1 MNGLFSERVGLGGMA
16 MLGSLLTVVV
26 PAAMLTGHFTGL
38 LSPVRLSALCFC
50 FGFCN
55 GLVIAN
61 AMICSMRAAGRHS
74 GAGTGLL
81 GAMQMLI
88 GGVGGSIIIGLG
100 GAETFAVTAAGLVV
114 MSMMGV
120 ATSFL
125 GFKLR

>member
-1 MNGLFSERVGLGGMA
+1 
-16 MLGSLLTVVV
+16 
-26 PAAMLTGHFTGL
+26 
-38 LSPVRLSALCFC
+38 
-50 FGFCN
+50 
-55 GLVIAN
+55 
-61 AMICSMRAAGRHS
+61 MICSMRAAGRNS

-100 GAETFAVTAAGLVV
+100 GAETFTVTAAGLLV
-114 MSMMGV
+114 MSMMGA